1 MSMTEL
7 NQKARDYFALQ
18 EMIAELTEQAEA
30 IKDDLKAVMVENS
43 TEELNGTGWRATWH
57 NTTTSRFDSTAFKK
71 VHADLY
77 QSFCKTTTGTRF
89 TLNQIKAA

>member
-1 MSMTEL
+1 MSMNEL

-30 IKDDLKAVMVENS
+30 IKDQMKAVMVEQS

-57 NTTTSRFDSTAFKK
+57 NTTTNRFDSTAFKK
-71 VHADLY
+71 AHADLY
-77 QSFCKTTTGTRF
+77 QSFCKPTTGTRF
-89 TLNQIKAA
+89 TLNTVKA

>member
-1 MSMTEL
+1 MSMNEL

-30 IKDDLKAVMVENS
+30 IKDQMKAVMVEQS

-57 NTTTSRFDSTAFKK
+57 NTTTNRFDSTAFKK
-71 VHADLY
+71 AHADLY
-77 QSFCKTTTGTRF
+77 QRFCKPTTGTRF
-89 TLNQIKAA
+89 TLNTVKA